1 MTTRAATV
9 WTPVGT
15 YRVLASVAPTSD
27 KGLYVNVSSAVAP
40 RYAPLRHTK
49 SAGLRGHHIAPR
61 GPMSL
66 GRDDTAFQH
75 ALQGVTNRATHLEI
89 DAKLFG
95 T

>member
-1 MTTRAATV
+1 M
-9 WTPVGT
+9 
-15 YRVLASVAPTSD
+15 YLVLASSVKNYADTIGKP

-40 RYAPLRHTK
+40 RYAPLRHTQN
-49 SAGLRGHHIAPR
+49 AGLRGHHIAPR